1 VDKQVILWLIINFLH
16 FFFYN
21 FYFLPVK

>member
-16 FFFYN
+16 FFFII
-21 FYFLPVK
+21 FIFSQ